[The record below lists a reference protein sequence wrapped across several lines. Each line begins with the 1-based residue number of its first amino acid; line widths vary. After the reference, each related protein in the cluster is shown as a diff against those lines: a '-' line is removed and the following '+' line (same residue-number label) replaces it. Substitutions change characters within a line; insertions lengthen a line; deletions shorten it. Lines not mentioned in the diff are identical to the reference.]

1 VGLRP
6 VDLQALVKQPRNVAT
21 MESTIKRL
29 EAGDLRLR
37 VRTLEVERM
46 LERSEY
52 RQKLYGAGLGACLLY
67 QIGATTTGGGA
78 ARLARQLAY
87 LLALRLGWEAR
98 RAWLGLSQLEVQAA
112 RFSNDGSERYDN
124 QDFLVSELGQ
134 DAETMGNEGAK
145 K

>member
-1 VGLRP
+1 MGLRP
-6 VDLQALVKQPRNVAT
+6 VDLKALVKQPRNVAT
-21 MESTIKRL
+21 VESTIKRL

-98 RAWLGLSQLEVQAA
+98 RAWLGLSQL
-112 RFSNDGSERYDN
+112 
-124 QDFLVSELGQ
+124 
-134 DAETMGNEGAK
+134 
-145 K
+145 